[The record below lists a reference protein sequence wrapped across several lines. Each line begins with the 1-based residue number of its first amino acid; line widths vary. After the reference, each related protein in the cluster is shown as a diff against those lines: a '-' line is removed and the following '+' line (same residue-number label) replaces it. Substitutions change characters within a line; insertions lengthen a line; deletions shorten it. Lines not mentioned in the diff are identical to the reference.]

1 MKKENTAIRLKR
13 IMSDR
18 NLRQVDILNLTEP
31 YCKKYDVKMNKSDIS
46 QYCSGKTEPNQDKLF
61 ILGIAL
67 NVSEAWL
74 MGYDVPMGRNEF
86 KDVPKNTHLSF
97 DNVEDFKKAYDK
109 SKYRGD
115 RLISAIIDNSEKL
128 NNNGKKSLLD
138 YSNVLLGNPAF
149 ALETQVNAAHAR
161 TDIDV
166 PEDADTSDNDIM
178 DDEDF

>member
-1 MKKENTAIRLKR
+1 
-13 IMSDR
+13 MSDR
-18 NLRQVDILNLTEP
+18 NLRQVDILNLTKP

-61 ILGIAL
+61 ILGIVL

-74 MGYDVPMGRNEF
+74 MGYDVPMERNEF
-86 KDVPKNTHLSF
+86 KDVPQNTNLSF

-109 SKYRGD
+109 SKYRED

-128 NNNGKKSLLD
+128 NNDGKKSLLD

-149 ALETQVNAAHAR
+149 SLGTQVNAAHAR
-161 TDIDV
+161 TDIDL
-166 PEDADTSDNDIM
+166 PANTDTTDDDIM
-178 DDEDF
+178 DDNNF

>member
-1 MKKENTAIRLKR
+1 MKKENTSIRLKR

-74 MGYDVPMGRNEF
+74 MGFDVPMERGKF
-86 KDVPKNTHLSF
+86 KDAPEKANLSF
-97 DNVEDFKKAYDK
+97 DNVEAFKKAYEQN
-109 SKYRGD
+109 KYLKGER
-115 RLISAIIDNSEKL
+115 E
-128 NNNGKKSLLD
+128 LLD
-138 YSNVLLGNPAF
+138 VYRKLSEENKGKTIQYSKGLLSVQNME
-149 ALETQVNAAHAR
+149 LQVNAAHNSKGEF
-161 TDIDV
+161 T
-166 PEDADTSDNDIM
+166 EDERQE
-178 DDEDF
+178 DENMLD